1 MRATPQGV
9 AVLFFDSTKPAVSE
23 KTAFSGTSAPEKPF
37 GPINLLAAKH
47 SKEQR
52 MSGIDPNRI
61 IIFDTTL
68 RDGEQSPG
76 ATMSLAEKIRMAQQL
91 ELLGVDVLE
100 AGFAA
105 ASPGDFEAVASIAR
119 EVENTRVCSLART
132 MPGDIDR
139 AAEALQ
145 GARKSRIHVFV
156 ATSPLHMKHKLNKTP
171 EQVLRMIEDGVKHA
185 ASCCGDVE
193 FSCEDAS
200 RTDPDFMVQA
210 CSVAVANGA
219 RTLNIPDTV
228 GYAQP
233 EEFAARITYLKE
245 RIDPG
250 VVISVHCHNDLGL
263 AVANTL
269 AAFRAG
275 ARQAEV
281 TLCGIGER
289 AGNAAIEE
297 LIMVLEVR
305 QAYYGLTHGIR
316 TERIYPSARRLSRII
331 GQPLARNKPIVGAN
345 AFAHESGIH
354 QAGVLKNPETY
365 EIMTPASIGLPS
377 NAIVMGK
384 HSGRNAVKAKLT
396 SMGYNLENE
405 QVDFVLAAVKA
416 LADKKKEIYDEDLEA
431 LVLEEIYR
439 IPDKYRLVHLG
450 VQSSDTGL
458 PPTAVLVLEIDGQRA
473 EHAGFGVGPVDAVF
487 QAIAFV
493 TGRKPKLEQYSVN
506 AITGGTDALGEVTV
520 RLSENGRSSVGRGSH
535 PDVINASARAYLN
548 ALNRLSKKQEEA

>member
-1 MRATPQGV
+1 
-9 AVLFFDSTKPAVSE
+9 
-23 KTAFSGTSAPEKPF
+23 
-37 GPINLLAAKH
+37 
-47 SKEQR
+47 
-52 MSGIDPNRI
+52 MSGNDPNRI

-91 ELLGVDVLE
+91 DLLGVDIME

-105 ASPGDFEAVASIAR
+105 SSPGDFEAISTIADEIEHASI
-119 EVENTRVCSLART
+119 CSLARANIA
-132 MPGDIDR
+132 DIDR
-139 AAEALQ
+139 AAEALKR
-145 GARKSRIHVFV
+145 AKKSRIHVFI
-156 ATSPLHMKHKLNKTP
+156 ATSALHMEHKLGKKP
-171 EQVLRMIEDGVKHA
+171 DEVLRMIETSITHA
-185 ASCCGDVE
+185 AACAKDVE

-200 RTDPDFMVQA
+200 RSDLDFMVQA
-210 CSVAVANGA
+210 CQVAVRCGA

-233 EEFAARITYLKE
+233 EEFGARIAYVRE
-245 RIDPG
+245 RIDPK

-269 AAFRAG
+269 SAFRAG

-281 TLCGIGER
+281 TACGIGER
-289 AGNAAIEE
+289 AGNASLEE
-297 LIMVLEVR
+297 LIMALTVR
-305 QAYYGLTHGIR
+305 RNYYQLTHGIK
-316 TERIYPSARRLSRII
+316 TEQIYPTARRLSRII
-331 GQPLARNKPIVGAN
+331 GQPIARNKPIVGAN

-384 HSGRNAVKAKLT
+384 HSGKNALKAKLE
-396 SMGYNLENE
+396 SMGYNLDGE
-405 QVDFVLAAVKA
+405 QIDTVLASVKR
-416 LADKKKEIYDEDLEA
+416 LADKKKDIYDEDLEA
-431 LVLEEIYR
+431 LVLEDIYR
-439 IPDKYRLVHLG
+439 IPDKYALVHLG

-458 PPTAVLVLEIDGQRA
+458 PPTAVLVLDIDGKRVQ
-473 EHAGFGVGPVDAVF
+473 HAGFGVGPIDAVF
-487 QAIAFV
+487 QAIAHV
-493 TGRKPKLEQYSVN
+493 TRHKPTLEQYSVN

-520 RLSENGRSSVGRGSH
+520 RIAENGRSAVGRGSD
-535 PDVINASARAYLN
+535 PDIINASARAYLN